1 MTNPFV
7 PILIMAA
14 LAALL
19 AIGGIA
25 ASAVI
30 GPKRYNRVKLD
41 TYECGVEATPRAS
54 SAGRFPVKYYLVA
67 MTFIVFDVEVMFLV
81 PWAIAFNELAMAGLI
96 AAVSFIV
103 IITIPFVYEWRRGAL
118 EWD

>member
-1 MTNPFV
+1 MNPFV
-7 PILIMAA
+7 PILVMAA
-14 LAALL
+14 VAALL

-30 GPKRYNRVKLD
+30 GPRRYNRVKVAN
-41 TYECGVEATPRAS
+41 YECGVEATPRAT
-54 SAGRFPVKYYLVA
+54 SAGRFPIKYYLVA

-81 PWAIAFNELAMAGLI
+81 PWAIAFSELASYGLI
-96 AAVSFIV
+96 AALAFIA
-103 IITIPFVYEWRRGAL
+103 IITVPFAYEWRRGAL

>member
-14 LAALL
+14 LAAVL
-19 AIGGIA
+19 AVGGIA

-41 TYECGVEATPRAS
+41 NYECGVEATPRAS
-54 SAGRFPVKYYLVA
+54 SAGRFPIKYYLVA
-67 MTFIVFDVEVMFLV
+67 MTFIVFDVEAMFLV
-81 PWAIAFNELAMAGLI
+81 PWAIAFSELATYGLI
-96 AAVSFIV
+96 AALAFR
-103 IITIPFVYEWRRGAL
+103 P
-118 EWD
+118 